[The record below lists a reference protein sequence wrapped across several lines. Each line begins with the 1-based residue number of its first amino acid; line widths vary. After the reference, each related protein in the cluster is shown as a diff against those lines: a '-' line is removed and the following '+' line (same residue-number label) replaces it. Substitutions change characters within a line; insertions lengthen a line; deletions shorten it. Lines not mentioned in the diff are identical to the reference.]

1 MSLAPSNCKAN
12 SLSFCLVALQWHR
25 WIVPSAEHHTSGK
38 ADMAL
43 KAAGYNWPILCLRF
57 FFLLKYSSTQ
67 PIFRIAGLWTKYV
80 PREAKERTDVACSIS
95 CLMHSTVSLSS
106 WKRDCGLFLTLLE
119 GLVTIHTTETKYMLF
134 FFNLTPTFSVKL

>member
-57 FFLLKYSSTQ
+57 FFSYWSIHQHNLFSGLLV
-67 PIFRIAGLWTKYV
+67 FEKYV